1 MAGIV
6 SISPPLR
13 RLVLEVLDLVF
24 PPRCA
29 ACDVPG
35 ESPFCAV
42 CAETLVPVPAGCPV
56 CGVPQDESLLPALKP
71 RRCPH
76 CRAHPPRFALASA
89 PYLHGGAL
97 ADAIHRLKYEKREDL
112 GASLAVLFEAC
123 AVPQSDVLVPIPL
136 HPRRLRQ
143 RGYDQARLLADGASK
158 RFRLPVAPLL
168 RRVRETGQQV
178 GRDRTSRERSV
189 RGAFAPAGEV
199 LGARICLIDDVL
211 TTGATASAAADALL
225 MAGATRVEVRTL
237 ARAP

>member
-1 MAGIV
+1 MSLGSSLQRIASGAF
-6 SISPPLR
+6 
-13 RLVLEVLDLVF
+13 DLLF

-35 ESPFCAV
+35 ESPFCAL
-42 CAETLVPVPAGCPV
+42 CAQTLVPLPAGCPV

-71 RRCPH
+71 RRCPG
-76 CRAHPPRFALASA
+76 CRSHPPRFAFASA

-112 GASLAVLFEAC
+112 GPALAVLFEAC
-123 AVPQSDVLVPIPL
+123 LVPKSDLLVPVPL
-136 HPRRLRQ
+136 HPRRLRH
-143 RGYDQARLLADGASK
+143 RGYDQAALLASGAAK
-158 RFRLPVAPLL
+158 RFGLPVLPLL

-178 GRDRTSRERSV
+178 GRDRSCRERSV
-189 RGAFAPAGEV
+189 RGAFAATGNV
-199 LGARICLIDDVL
+199 LGTRICLIDDVL

-225 MAGATRVEVRTL
+225 RAGAARVEVRTL